1 MRIRFIALIAALV
14 STNLFATTLVQ
25 DLQNQN
31 RRLQKIIDKNNL
43 IIKKKLGA
51 EVTEVTDQTS
61 LIKSAPVRRNNTTQ
75 DATPENNYAAPT
87 ADQLTLMSDLNK
99 YLGALPKRAIPQNFI
114 VGTGISTI
122 DGKTAPVDTYN
133 YTGQQDILYIAPTLM
148 LGWQALDNLWVEGS
162 YARRVASNVP
172 APGIDVTY
180 ETLAVRFKY
189 NYQTPWYNINLQP
202 YMGYQATLVDSPG
215 LGEAPSNNIWVD
227 PAKLQREKDYI
238 ENQKENKLIL
248 GLTVIKPFMKSF
260 FVRGDLGT
268 DWRSASLGMLF

>member
-14 STNLFATTLVQ
+14 STNLFATTIVE

-31 RRLQKIIDKNNL
+31 RRLQKIIDKNNV
-43 IIKKKLGA
+43 IIKKKLGGGGI
-51 EVTEVTDQTS
+51 TDETA
-61 LIKSAPVRRNNTTQ
+61 LITSAPVRKNRVSQDTTP
-75 DATPENNYAAPT
+75 DNNYAAPA
-87 ADQLTLMSDLNK
+87 ADQLSLMSDLNQ
-99 YLGALPKRAIPQNFI
+99 YLGGLPKRAIPQSFI

-148 LGWQALDNLWVEGS
+148 VGWQALDNLWIEGS
-162 YARRVASNVP
+162 YARRVATNVP
-172 APGIDVTY
+172 VAGLDVTY
-180 ETLAVRFKY
+180 ETLAMRFKY
-189 NYQTPWYNINLQP
+189 NYQTPWFNINLQP
-202 YMGYQATLVDSPG
+202 YMGFQATLVDAPG
-215 LGEAPSNNIWVD
+215 LGENNSQNPFLVD
-227 PAKLQREKDYI
+227 QAKLQREKDYI

-248 GLTVIKPFMKSF
+248 GVTVIKPFMKSF

>member
-1 MRIRFIALIAALV
+1 MRIRLIALIAALV
-14 STNLFATTLVQ
+14 SSNVLATTIVQ

-31 RRLQKIIDKNNL
+31 RRLQKIIDRNNL

-51 EVTEVTDQTS
+51 DLTDETT
-61 LIKSAPVRRNNTTQ
+61 LRRSAPVRKKAQ
-75 DATPENNYAAPT
+75 PEVTSDNNYAAPT
-87 ADQLTLMSDLNK
+87 ADQLSLMSDLNK
-99 YLGALPKRAIPQNFI
+99 YLGGLPKRAIPQSFI

-122 DGKTAPVDTYN
+122 DGKTAPTDTFN
-133 YTGQQDILYIAPTLM
+133 YTGQKDILYIAPTLM
-148 LGWQALDNLWVEGS
+148 VGWQPLDNMWIEGS

-189 NYQTPWYNINLQP
+189 NYQTPWFNINLQP
-202 YMGYQATLVDSPG
+202 YMGYQATLVD
-215 LGEAPSNNIWVD
+215 APALDRQNNQNSFFFYTQDQIQ
-227 PAKLQREKDYI
+227 KEKDYI

-248 GLTVIKPFMKSF
+248 GMTVIKPFMKSF

>member
-1 MRIRFIALIAALV
+1 MRIRLIALIAALV
-14 STNLFATTLVQ
+14 SSNVLATTIVQ

-31 RRLQKIIDKNNL
+31 RRLQKIIDRNNL

-51 EVTEVTDQTS
+51 DLTDETT
-61 LIKSAPVRRNNTTQ
+61 LRRSAPVRNKTQ
-75 DATPENNYAAPT
+75 PEVTSDNNYAAPT
-87 ADQLTLMSDLNK
+87 ADQLSLMSDLNK
-99 YLGALPKRAIPQNFI
+99 YLGGLPKRAIPQSFI

-122 DGKTAPVDTYN
+122 DGKTAPTDTFY
-133 YTGQQDILYIAPTLM
+133 YTGQKDILYIAPTLM
-148 LGWQALDNLWVEGS
+148 VGWQPLDNMWIEGS

-189 NYQTPWYNINLQP
+189 NYQTPWFNINLQP
-202 YMGYQATLVDSPG
+202 YMGYQATLVD
-215 LGEAPSNNIWVD
+215 APALDRQNNQNSFFFYTQDQIQ
-227 PAKLQREKDYI
+227 KEKDYI

-248 GLTVIKPFMKSF
+248 GMTVIKPFMKSF

>member
-1 MRIRFIALIAALV
+1 MRIRLIALIAALV
-14 STNLFATTLVQ
+14 SSNVLATTIVQ

-31 RRLQKIIDKNNL
+31 RRLQKIIDRNNL

-51 EVTEVTDQTS
+51 DLTDETT
-61 LIKSAPVRRNNTTQ
+61 LRRSAPVRKKAQ
-75 DATPENNYAAPT
+75 PEVTSDNNYAAPT
-87 ADQLTLMSDLNK
+87 ADQLSLMSDLNK
-99 YLGALPKRAIPQNFI
+99 YLGGLPKRAIPQSFI

-122 DGKTAPVDTYN
+122 DGKTAPTDTFN
-133 YTGQQDILYIAPTLM
+133 YTGQKDILYIAPTLM
-148 LGWQALDNLWVEGS
+148 VGWQPLDNMWIEGS
-162 YARRVASNVP
+162 YARRVASDVP

-189 NYQTPWYNINLQP
+189 NYQTPWFNINLQP
-202 YMGYQATLVDSPG
+202 YMGYQATLVD
-215 LGEAPSNNIWVD
+215 APALDRQNNQNSFFFYTQDQIQ
-227 PAKLQREKDYI
+227 KEKDYI

-248 GLTVIKPFMKSF
+248 GMTVIKPFMKSF